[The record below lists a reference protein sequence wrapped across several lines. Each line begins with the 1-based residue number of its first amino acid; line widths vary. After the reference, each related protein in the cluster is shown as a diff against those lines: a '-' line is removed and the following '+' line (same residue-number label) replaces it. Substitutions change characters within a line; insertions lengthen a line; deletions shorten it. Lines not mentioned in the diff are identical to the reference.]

1 MQKILAATAMLATLA
16 AGTAAAD
23 TTEASTAVPTAAEA
37 AAQESPAAD
46 TPAADAPAE
55 GAAVAEEP
63 PQPPRLPTKTG
74 LHLAL
79 TAGLSSGGDTL
90 AEVTYTNGDSEKIK
104 AGGMFYFAA
113 GPSLEFA
120 NSPWSVQALLGR
132 HFDSVSA
139 DNAEL
144 SFERNTLELQVFN
157 RIGAHRLGLGYVKHL
172 SPEYEQS
179 GSFVTPGTAQFAD
192 ANGLS
197 FEYNWMPV
205 GSKVGLSARAVKI
218 DYDLESVNGVPVV
231 PESFSGNHFAIGVYL
246 YF

>member
-1 MQKILAATAMLATLA
+1 MQKILAAAAMLATLA

-23 TTEASTAVPTAAEA
+23 TTEAGAAVPTAAEA
-37 AAQESPAAD
+37 AAQEPS
-46 TPAADAPAE
+46 AADAPAD
-55 GAAVAEEP
+55 GAAVAEAP
-63 PQPPRLPTKTG
+63 PQAPRLPTKTG

-79 TAGLSSGGDTL
+79 TAGLSTGGDTL

-218 DYDLESVNGVPVV
+218 DYDLESVNGVPAV